1 MAARPRTHKIS
12 IPNLYC
18 KLDKRTGKVY
28 WQYKHPSTGRFHSLG
43 TDEAEAKQVAN
54 EANTIIAE
62 QRTRQILS
70 VNERL
75 ARMKGK
81 RTDITF
87 TEWIDKYIVIQEE
100 RLSNNELRPNSFR
113 QKNKPL
119 RLFREHC
126 GMRYLKDIETI
137 DIAEITD
144 AIKNDGFSRMAQV
157 VRIVLVDVFKEAQHA
172 GYVPPGYNPAMA
184 TKQPRHKVTRQ
195 RLSLEEWKS
204 IYEAAETM
212 QPYLQCGMLLA
223 LVTGQRLG
231 DICRMKFS
239 DIWDDM
245 LHIEQ
250 EKTGSRLAIPLD
262 LKCDALGLT
271 LRDVVSKCRDAVIS
285 KYLVHFRHSTS
296 QATRGDSVSSSCL
309 TTSFKKARNK
319 CGIEWEKGTA
329 PTFHEQ
335 RSLSERL
342 YEAQGVDTQKLL
354 GHKSPQQTAKY
365 HDDRGK
371 NWIVVI
377 EKNGKFR

>member
-12 IPNLYC
+12 IPNLYR

-28 WQYKHPSTGRFHSLG
+28 WQYKHPTTGRFHSLG

-70 VNERL
+70 VNDRL

-81 RTDITF
+81 RTDLTV
-87 TEWIDKYIVIQEE
+87 TEWIDKYIKIQEE
-100 RLSNNELRPNSFR
+100 RLKNKELRPNSFR

-126 GMRYLKDIETI
+126 GMRYMKDIETI

-157 VRIVLVDVFKEAQHA
+157 VRMVLVDVFKEAQHA

-204 IYEAAETM
+204 IYEAAESM

-250 EKTGSRLAIPLD
+250 EKTGTRLAIPLEI
-262 LKCDALGLT
+262 KCDALGLT

-296 QATRGDSVSSSCL
+296 QATRGDSVSSSSL

-371 NWIVVI
+371 DWTVI
-377 EKNGKFR
+377 AV